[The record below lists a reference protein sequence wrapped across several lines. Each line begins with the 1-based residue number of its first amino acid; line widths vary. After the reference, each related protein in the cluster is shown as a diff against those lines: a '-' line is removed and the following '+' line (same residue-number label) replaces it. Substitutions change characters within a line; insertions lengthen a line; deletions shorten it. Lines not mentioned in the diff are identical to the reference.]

1 MELARQHFLNR
12 FLCYYSQRV
21 GVLARMFARGVT
33 GTSSTDIIISMVQR
47 MQSNRGDRGKWS
59 FRKEKREIEEA
70 RNRGT
75 ESGIFDDVRNDDRC
89 QCETLDAYYSAAIS
103 VSGNENSRIY
113 TKEVAIQK

>member
-1 MELARQHFLNR
+1 
-12 FLCYYSQRV
+12 
-21 GVLARMFARGVT
+21 
-33 GTSSTDIIISMVQR
+33 

-75 ESGIFDDVRNDDRC
+75 ESGIFDDARNDDRC

-103 VSGNENSRIY
+103 VSANENSRIH
-113 TKEVAIQK
+113 KRSDNIKMIEFLKFENMKSD